1 MKNIMAVTVATIACV
16 SCARPEIPVPTP
28 QQAGHVTVSFVGK
41 ANSSQTK
48 VFFDPE
54 VTTEAWEKAIGSISV
69 LVFEGAGHL
78 VAQHDYTPDE
88 ITAKKATFPLPQSVV
103 QTACSFYAVANQT
116 VADIGTRSE
125 LLSMLE
131 GPCSMYNGA
140 IGIVTSKAARPEG
153 FVMTGESSQTI
164 AAGSTT
170 EVIIALERTVAKMA
184 VRTTLSSDFPEKYQ
198 GKIQITSAV
207 ISGAASRT
215 LLIRPQT
222 TVTGETDYSYSGDQ
236 IPAVSP
242 ERFDNLFY
250 LFETDLREDDPP
262 VTVTLRGVYDQDG
275 NPETT
280 EDRFPVSYRI
290 NLTNPETNGQIIRN
304 GYYRVLVTISG
315 LSDEDR
321 DMTVSVKNWD
331 TLENQFV
338 ELG

>member
-16 SCARPEIPVPTP
+16 SCARPEIPEPTP
-28 QQAGHVTVSFVGK
+28 QQAGHVTVSFASK
-41 ANSSQTK
+41 PNSSQTK

-69 LVFEGAGHL
+69 LVFDGAGHL

-140 IGIVTSKAARPEG
+140 IGIVTSKAVRPEG

-170 EVIIALERTVAKMA
+170 EVIIALERTVAKIA

-315 LSDEDR
+315 LSDGDR

>member
-16 SCARPEIPVPTP
+16 SCARPEIPEPAP
-28 QQAGHVTVSFVGK
+28 QQAGHVTVSFAAK

-69 LVFEGAGHL
+69 LVFEGAGRL

-103 QTACSFYAVANQT
+103 QTACTFYAIANQR

-140 IGIVTSKAARPEG
+140 IEVVTSKAARTEG
-153 FVMTGESSQTI
+153 FVMTGMSSQTI
-164 AAGSTT
+164 ATGSTT
-170 EVIIALERTVAKMA
+170 EVVIALERTVAKIA
-184 VRTTLSSDFPEKYQ
+184 VRTALSSGFSEKYH
-198 GKIQITSAV
+198 GKIQIASAV

-215 LLIRPQT
+215 PLIRSHT
-222 TVTGETDYSYSGDQ
+222 TVAGKTDYSFSVEQ

-242 ERFDNLFY
+242 EGFDNLFY
-250 LFETDLREDDPP
+250 LFETDLKIDDPP
-262 VTVTLRGVYDQDG
+262 VAVILTGTYDQDG
-275 NPETT
+275 DTETA
-280 EDRFPVSYRI
+280 EDRFPVHYRVE
-290 NLTNPETNGQIIRN
+290 LTGGKGNAQIIRN
-304 GYYRVLVTISG
+304 GYYRISVTISG
-315 LSDEDR
+315 LSGEDK
-321 DMTVSVKNWD
+321 DVSVSVKNWE
-331 TLENQFV
+331 TLEAQII

>member
-16 SCARPEIPVPTP
+16 SCARPEIPEPTP
-28 QQAGHVTVSFVGK
+28 QQAGHVTVSFAAK

-103 QTACSFYAVANQT
+103 QTACTFYAIANQT

-125 LLSMLE
+125 LLSMFE

-170 EVIIALERTVAKMA
+170 EVIIALERTVAKIA

-236 IPAVSP
+236 IPTVSP

-262 VTVTLRGVYDQDG
+262 VTVTLKGIYDQDG

-290 NLTNPETNGQIIRN
+290 NLTDPETNGQIIRN

-315 LSDEDR
+315 LSDGDR